1 MTLTLNV
8 CLVRAGNGP
17 GGVELQ
23 GRSLNLAQ
31 AGKAL
36 QAHPEGAAIIVDC
49 LPFPCDGPNQFGFFS
64 PPTPPP
70 THTPTHTHTHPHTHT
85 LHEMARITSD
95 SSLPGFVPPE
105 ADLRILRAAGRPGD
119 LLLRYTDA
127 GVRAGL
133 PAGPAQRGLPGLHRL
148 GEPLPPAAGAK
159 REGSCAT
166 ALPLP
171 CRVLP
176 PPLQHG
182 RFLSGSAGRTP
193 TRSGRTCG

>member
-1 MTLTLNV
+1 MQALELLAEAVVAALGVDPARQYLTGLSMGGYGTWSW
-8 CLVRAGNGP
+8 CRSGP
-17 GGVELQ
+17 RLLQ
-23 GRSLNLAQ
+23 P
-31 AGKAL
+31 KD
-36 QAHPEGAAIIVDC
+36 P
-49 LPFPCDGPNQFGFFS
+49 
-64 PPTPPP
+64 
-70 THTPTHTHTHPHTHT
+70 HTPTHTHTHPHTHT